1 MTTLQLVPA
10 TALAERPTRA
20 LFERVVLAID
30 FGSASLGAARWST
43 TNVAPHTHAILSHVV
58 PLAERSDHDP
68 ETMTAQLET
77 LDRVVPT
84 LSGGLDGFGATLEL
98 ASARTVLRVGR
109 PSQWLSAIAH
119 GAEAS
124 LVVLGRR
131 GAANRKR
138 IGEPN
143 VIERLARR
151 TSASVLVVP
160 EGTTEPPRHI
170 VAAVDEGGSAPAVLR
185 VARAL
190 SHLHECPLVVLYVSP
205 PTTGE
210 YDRVM
215 TSARNMLA
223 GTRSVRLAAPLAD
236 PNAAPASATRWL
248 RELARSD
255 DASGL
260 ARVKTTVGDPAREIA
275 SVALDYGSA
284 LVVVGKRG
292 ADGAPLGSIGSVAR
306 ELLTRAP
313 VPVLAVSV

>member
-1 MTTLQLVPA
+1 MTALQLVPT
-10 TALAERPTRA
+10 TALAEPPVRA

-43 TNVAPHTHAILSHVV
+43 TNVARHTHAILSHIV
-58 PLAERSDHDP
+58 PLADRSDGD
-68 ETMTAQLET
+68 TDSTAAQIET
-77 LDRVVPT
+77 LDQVVPT

-98 ASARTVLRVGR
+98 ASARSLLRVGR
-109 PSQWLSAIAH
+109 PSQWLSAIAN

-131 GAANRKR
+131 GDANRKR

-170 VAAVDEGGSAPAVLR
+170 VAAVDEGGGAAAVLR

-190 SHLHECPLVVLYVSP
+190 SRLHACPLVVLHVLS

-215 TSARNMLA
+215 TSARQILG
-223 GTRSVRLAAPLAD
+223 GTRSVRLAVPLTD
-236 PNAAPASATRWL
+236 QSAAPTGASRWL
-248 RELARSD
+248 RELARLE

-260 ARVKTTVGDPAREIA
+260 VRVKTTVGDPAREIA
-275 SVALDYGSA
+275 AVALEYGST

-292 ADGAPLGSIGSVAR
+292 ADGAPVGSIGSVAR